1 MEPVTNAEINV
12 PSSSPTEAAEEA
24 PSAAPARSS
33 TVQSVEV
40 AVQILEAIAESGG
53 AVRVTELSRLLH
65 MTKARVSR
73 HLQTLLSLGLV
84 EKSAGVEGYTFGW
97 KLMQLGRA
105 AVRDRTIT
113 ELAKP
118 HLMALRDTVGQTVI
132 LSLPS
137 KDGSVVVLCVESA
150 PRPAATRPVAP
161 RGGQEN
167 SGAAL
172 RSLESHQ
179 GASVAVRPGT
189 FLEYPKSPAARL
201 AVALAGDA
209 AKSLAGKRGA
219 KDPHAAAAL
228 ASLARLNEVGA
239 DYELDTQG
247 TGLGGVAA
255 PVFDDS
261 DKLAGVVSLVMPTR
275 FVTPAPSA
283 EMLAALKTCVE
294 AIEAEYKRGGPA

>member
-1 MEPVTNAEINV
+1 MEPVANPEINV
-12 PSSSPTEAAEEA
+12 PSSPPTEAAEEA
-24 PSAAPARSS
+24 TISTPVRSS

-53 AVRVTELSRLLH
+53 AVRVTELSRVLH

-118 HLMALRDTVGQTVI
+118 HLMALRDAVGQTVI

-137 KDGSVVVLCVESA
+137 KDGSVVVLCV
-150 PRPAATRPVAP
+150 
-161 RGGQEN
+161 
-167 SGAAL
+167 
-172 RSLESHQ
+172 ESHQ

-283 EMLAALKTCVE
+283 EMLAALKACVE
-294 AIEAEYKRGGPA
+294 AIEAEYKRGGPG

>member
-1 MEPVTNAEINV
+1 MEAVAKPEINV
-12 PSSSPTEAAEEA
+12 PSSPQTDA

-53 AVRVTELSRLLH
+53 AVRVTELSRVLN

-137 KDGSVVVLCVESA
+137 KDGSVVVLCVES
-150 PRPAATRPVAP
+150 
-161 RGGQEN
+161 
-167 SGAAL
+167 
-172 RSLESHQ
+172 HQ

-209 AKSLAGKRGA
+209 AQSLAGKRGA

-294 AIEAEYKRGGPA
+294 AIEAEYKRGPA